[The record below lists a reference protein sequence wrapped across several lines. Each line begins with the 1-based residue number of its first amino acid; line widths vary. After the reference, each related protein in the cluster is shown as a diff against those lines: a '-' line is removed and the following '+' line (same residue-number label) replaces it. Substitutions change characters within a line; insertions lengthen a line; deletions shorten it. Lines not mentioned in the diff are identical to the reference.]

1 MEERNFNSIKVQ
13 LELYIVGNHFCS
25 SFYFNSIKVQ
35 LEPASTC
42 SQVSASADFNS
53 IKVQLERSYLWLLPQ
68 STIFQF
74 HKGTIRTLCPFLASL
89 PLRHFNS
96 IKVQLE
102 LCGSFSFP
110 KRNELFQFHKGTIRT
125 FSQLNLPAR
134 SIISIP

>member
-1 MEERNFNSIKVQ
+1 MEEYATVLNFNSIKVQLELMKNLLVTSLWRNFNSIKVQ

-74 HKGTIRTLCPFLASL
+74 HKGTIRTRTIKRKPSAS
-89 PLRHFNS
+89 
-96 IKVQLE
+96 
-102 LCGSFSFP
+102 
-110 KRNELFQFHKGTIRT
+110 
-125 FSQLNLPAR
+125 A
-134 SIISIP
+134 ISIP